1 MKRIIKMKEEVL
13 TNQKETDRAI
23 KAAVDQSRKFGTVA
37 TIVDEMKDKEIEF
50 LPILQKL
57 EGLIDDTKLL
67 TKKLKQMENS
77 IKELKKEILEE

>member
-1 MKRIIKMKEEVL
+1 MEKKKLSHKQITK
-13 TNQKETDRAI
+13 NAI

-57 EGLIDDTKLL
+57 EGLINDTKLL

-77 IKELKKEILEE
+77 IEELKKEILEV